1 MCYSNEVQ
9 VLLLSYLKVTELIQ
23 YSGDDE
29 CNSHLCFWTN
39 KPQLARTQP
48 VQLES
53 QLELKTHATYFHM
66 FKVHSNHVFNSFVIY
81 DKGERV

>member
-9 VLLLSYLKVTELIQ
+9 VLLLSYLKIIELIQ
-23 YSGDDE
+23 CSGDK
-29 CNSHLCFWTN
+29 CNSHLCFGTN

-48 VQLES
+48 VQLKS
-53 QLELKTHATYFHM
+53 LSELKTHATYFDM
-66 FKVHSNHVFNSFVIY
+66 FKVNSNHIFNNFVIH